1 MPSSTV
7 PKQYA
12 MLRNRFVKWSEF
24 TKTNEW
30 ATSTTLDIPEN
41 CVAVYY
47 CINMDERKVLDILY
61 VVSWSLK
68 YKQEFKNMSLAWVQ
82 ESFEVEESDLKQV
95 ETPEATIIQPGGQI
109 FFLLDRE
116 KRMVGTIAMMM
127 CEGECELGKLTV
139 KKEYNGKGYAH
150 PLMREGIAWA
160 RETKQPSILLLCAVK
175 LEKAITLY
183 KRYGFETIHLGQHP
197 EYKRCDIVMRLK
209 L

>member
-1 MPSSTV
+1 MSTQ

-12 MLRNRFVKWSEF
+12 MMRNQCIEWQEF
-24 TKTNEW
+24 ILNETW
-30 ATSTTLDIPEN
+30 AASVTPSDVPEN
-41 CVAVYY
+41 CVAIYY
-47 CINMDERKVLDILY
+47 VVNQAEQKLLDTLY
-61 VVSWSLK
+61 VVSWSTK
-68 YKQEFKNMSLAWVQ
+68 YKQEFKDMSLAWVQ

-95 ETPEATIIQPGGQI
+95 ETPEKTIIQPGGQI
-109 FFLLDRE
+109 FFLLDGQ

-150 PLMREGIAWA
+150 PLMREAIAWA
-160 RETKQPSILLLCAVK
+160 RDTKQPSILLLCAVK

-197 EYKRCDIVMRLK
+197 EYKRCDIVMRLT